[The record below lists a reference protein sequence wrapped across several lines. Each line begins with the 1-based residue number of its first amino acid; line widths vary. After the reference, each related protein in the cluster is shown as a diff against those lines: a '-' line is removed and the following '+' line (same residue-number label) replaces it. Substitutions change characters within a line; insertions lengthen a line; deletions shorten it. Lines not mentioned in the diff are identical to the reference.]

1 MATNIIKI
9 KRSTGTAA
17 PGSLNAGELAFTG
30 GAGTQG
36 NNGQRLFIGD
46 PANSNAVTVIGGNYF
61 TNLMDHAHGTTTAS
75 SALIVDA
82 NKSTS
87 EIRTAALHLGTSG
100 SDTQV
105 TATGAELNIMDGGTS
120 ATSTTLAD
128 ADRVVVNDG
137 GTMKQ
142 VALTDFETYFESALD
157 TLSNVTSV
165 GTLTSLAVD
174 NVTINTNTISTT
186 NSNGNL
192 ILAPNGTGDVAITA
206 DTLSVTATE
215 GESATLLLSADESD
229 DNGDDWSLVNSTG
242 NTLTFNNDISGSAV
256 AQITL
261 TPHATVASSTTEV
274 AGNAT
279 IAGTLGVTGGISPT
293 THVDMPDD
301 AKVKLGTGDDLQLYH
316 DGTDSFIENSTG
328 GLKIAT
334 ETSGIAVTLGHS
346 TSEVTVGD
354 NLTVTGNL
362 TVSGTT
368 TTVNSTTVSVADP
381 IFELGS
387 SSSDDNLDRGLK
399 LKYNSSGAKIAFMG
413 FDDSD
418 GKFVMIPDATDT
430 SSVFTGTIGT
440 LKANIETGNTGVTV
454 GDSIP
459 FSDSSGT
466 LTLQN
471 VDAIDA
477 TTENTFE
484 AAIDSLTNLTAVGT
498 LTTGTWNATTIAV
511 GSGGTGLTSA
521 STSGFVM
528 TSNGSG
534 FVMQSIDG
542 GTFS

>member
-142 VALTDFETYFESALD
+142 VAFTDFETYFESALD

-261 TPHATVASSTTEV
+261 TPHATVASSTTAV

-279 IAGTLGVTGGISPT
+279 IAGTLGVTGVISPT